1 MRRCAPRYVEGQR
14 FGRHFDDSVDLGAG
28 RVTTFTLLVYLS
40 GGETPSGRGRLVGG
54 ETVFYGAH
62 LLPTRALL
70 VLCSLPLTDVPE
82 HGYTVSAKKSL
93 VSH

>member
-1 MRRCAPRYVEGQR
+1 MRRCAHRYVEGQR

-28 RVTTFTLLVYLS
+28 HVTAFTLLVYLS

-70 VLCSLPLTDVPE
+70 ALCSLPLTDVPQLVNSV
-82 HGYTVSAKKSL
+82 TANNSL